1 MIGHRFL
8 ISKRQSVSFAL
19 REKYRVKAMG
29 YRPISAENA
38 GDALSA
44 LSVSCAGAA

>member
-19 REKYRVKAMG
+19 REKYRVKAMV
-29 YRPISAENA
+29 YRPISAKSA
-38 GDALSA
+38 GDALST
-44 LSVSCAGAA
+44 LSVSFAGAT